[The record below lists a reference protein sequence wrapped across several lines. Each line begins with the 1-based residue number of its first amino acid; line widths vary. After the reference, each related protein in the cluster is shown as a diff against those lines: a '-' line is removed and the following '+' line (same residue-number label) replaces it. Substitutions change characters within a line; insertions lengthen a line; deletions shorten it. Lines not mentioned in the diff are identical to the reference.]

1 MNGNKL
7 NKFLITLTLIFFSNL
22 AFAENTIDNYTSE
35 EFDKEKS
42 GGPQFV
48 STPKSAA
55 KKFLKSRGWNSEK
68 WSKYKRKWK

>member
-7 NKFLITLTLIFFSNL
+7 KKFLITLTLILFSNL
-22 AFAENTIDNYTSE
+22 AFAEDSIDNYTSE

-48 STPKSAA
+48 STPKSVIID
-55 KKFLKSRGWNSEK
+55 
-68 WSKYKRKWK
+68 